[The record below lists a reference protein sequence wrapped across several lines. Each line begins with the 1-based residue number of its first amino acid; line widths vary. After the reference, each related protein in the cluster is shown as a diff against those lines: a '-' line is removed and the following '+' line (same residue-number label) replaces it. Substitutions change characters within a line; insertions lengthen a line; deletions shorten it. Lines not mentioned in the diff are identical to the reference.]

1 MVEPCLTTPFLVRQ
15 TVVLAC
21 ATRFASQVGEA
32 SHARVSAGFRRFI
45 NALFDRVP
53 TKESDR
59 FCSTVA
65 QKPRTSIGAR
75 YNSWVER
82 GNGRGGNNRGTAT

>member
-53 TKESDR
+53 TKVLFNCCSKATDFDR
-59 FCSTVA
+59 DQV
-65 QKPRTSIGAR
+65 
-75 YNSWVER
+75 
-82 GNGRGGNNRGTAT
+82 